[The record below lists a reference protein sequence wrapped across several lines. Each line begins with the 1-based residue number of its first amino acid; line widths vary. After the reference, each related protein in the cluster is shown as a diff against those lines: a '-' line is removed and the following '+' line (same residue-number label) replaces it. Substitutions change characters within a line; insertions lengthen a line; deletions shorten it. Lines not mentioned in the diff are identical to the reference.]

1 MIQTVNVPG
10 SKSYTNRAL
19 LMAALAK
26 SPSKLFGCLISDDTK
41 VMIEALE
48 NLGVT
53 IQINDTTVTITPPE
67 EFRAPLGPIYLGNA
81 GTAVRFLTAI
91 LAHQPFLSVITG
103 DPRMQERPIQDLIDA
118 LIELGADIK
127 SQNGYPPLT
136 IHGTT
141 LTRSETHII
150 GKNSSQ
156 YISALMIL
164 APLLP
169 EGLTIHVEDEIT
181 SKPYLDMTI
190 ELLNKFCIQNI
201 NRDQYSYFQIPPQ
214 NYQGVNLSIEADAS
228 SATYFFALAA
238 ITGRSLKVAN
248 LSLKTLQADI
258 QILDYLEKMGCQII
272 EENNEILITGP
283 QKLKPI
289 GKINANSFPDGA
301 MTLAIV
307 AAFATGETTICG
319 LHNLRIKECDRLE
332 ALKEE
337 LTKIGARVQ
346 VFDDSITI
354 YGDPDILHSAQIQ
367 TYQDHRIAMCFG
379 ITKARL
385 PDIEILDKT
394 CVNKTYPTFFEDLKK
409 VL

>member
-1 MIQTVNVPG
+1 MIQTVHVPG

-19 LMAALAK
+19 LVAALANGQ
-26 SPSKLFGCLISDDTK
+26 SILSGCLISDDTK
-41 VMIEALE
+41 VMIEALK
-48 NLGVT
+48 NLGAH
-53 IQINDTTVTITPPE
+53 IKINGATLTITPPN

-118 LIELGADIK
+118 LTELGADIK

-141 LTRSETHII
+141 LTRSETHIS

-156 YISALMIL
+156 YISALLIL

-169 EGLTIHVEDEIT
+169 NGLTIYVEDEIT

-190 ELLNKFCIQNI
+190 ELLNKFCIQKI
-201 NRDQYSYFQIPPQ
+201 KRDQYSYFEIPHQI
-214 NYQGVNLSIEADAS
+214 YQKANFDIEADAS

-238 ITGRSLKVAN
+238 ITGRSIKVAN
-248 LSLKTLQADI
+248 LSQKTLQADI
-258 QILDYLEKMGCQII
+258 QILNFLEKMGCQITS
-272 EENNEILITGP
+272 ENNGILVTGP
-283 QKLKPI
+283 KKLTPL
-289 GKINANSFPDGA
+289 GEINANSFPDGA
-301 MTLAIV
+301 MTLAMV
-307 AAFATGETTICG
+307 AAFATGETTIHG
-319 LHNLRIKECDRLE
+319 LHNLQIKECNRLE
-332 ALKEE
+332 SLKKE

-346 VFDDSITI
+346 TFDDSISI
-354 YGDPDILHSAQIQ
+354 YGDPDILHGAQIE
-367 TYQDHRIAMCFG
+367 TYQDHRMAMCFG
-379 ITKARL
+379 ITQARL
-385 PDIEILDKT
+385 PNIEILDKT

-409 VL
+409 IL